1 MRILPLVLLVCLLGV
16 AAGVNFNIFRWP
28 SFNRKGRGQSGVG
41 YGGSGGGHRGG
52 GGGYGGGGGGGKR
65 KGNPLRSLQR
75 LKTQAIT
82 GLRNLKAPII
92 DGIRN
97 LKSQGKAAKAS
108 PATTVS
114 PQHTME
120 AVEVEEATGVVEAA
134 AAMVEEEEEE
144 EEDLAA
150 TGVVAVAMAVAVVA
164 VMVVAAIV
172 AAGMGAEAMVA
183 VAIVVE
189 AAVMVVEEAVTV
201 LEEEV
206 TVEVVIAVEVAVTVE
221 VVVEVGMVVAAI
233 AVEAVDTVEAAK
245 VEVVA
250 MVGGVTVE
258 EAEAGT
264 MGTYRCPSYGAP
276 PTSSSGHGSVSTP
289 ASGYGAPSPATGFTG
304 FSSQRPQSSSYSA
317 PSSPAAGTSSYS
329 STGSSAKGVT
339 GVRQAASSGFRA
351 TAASAGNNF
360 ASIPATGYRAPTGT
374 GSGVRPSQTS
384 SYSHTGTRATGSGDS
399 SYSTQINAPLSAAM
413 AMGHLLNEDEVVKGQ
428 PDTGAWRPVLGTS
441 GAAPP
446 IDVRTPVSVA
456 STTKGQSSIGQA
468 LGTTE
473 EPLFIDLGGAGDTTG
488 GSSGVQVTDPAV
500 VVDDDTYIVSATKEY
515 DDVVLVDKGN
525 PDDAAKALS
534 KVVDAALLIDE
545 KPDDHTLLVNDET
558 NAIDSPLLIEDEA
571 RKRSLSGGRLQ
582 EHPSSVGRAD
592 NSLGS
597 GRRSD
602 RLQSGQESNMM
613 FSGLMEELRLNT
625 LMALIRRANLE
636 AMLTTEE
643 HITAASHRRHI
654 IVHFSAAW
662 DVAYE
667 NESQQPV
674 NVRKLVGKFAL
685 QKELFMAGR
694 VTVQVYMEEGK
705 GKLSTRGRVWAFF
718 LPAFTHTARIIRR
731 WPLRAKEAV
740 ESPIFLASL
749 VIGTTR
755 PPPYARGFTI
765 FAPSDSAFSLLP
777 RSAVLLLQNNT
788 EKLREVVLF
797 HVVPGELRLDSFDNN
812 DQLSSASPRGRKLRV
827 NVYDHGSDQQ
837 VVTVNGARVRQ
848 PDMLATNGVIH
859 VIDRVLY
866 PMADLSILDHLTS
879 CDTFTG
885 ANVAVTGAG
894 LNPVLEQEGPFTVFL
909 PTTEAFAAID
919 NATVSSFIQNIT
931 LLQHVL
937 MYHIVPGA
945 HFSEGVRDGTWLT
958 TLAQE
963 QELLLRV
970 TSDGYS
976 RRLAGVGH
984 AARVIKHDII
994 ATNGVIH
1001 VIDTVLRPELET
1013 PICGHF

>member
-97 LKSQGKAAKAS
+97 LKSQVFELKGNFFRQAKNLFNKGKS
-108 PATTVS
+108 SQGQSSYYRQPATHYGGGGGGGGYGSGGGGSSYGGGGGGGGGGFGSHGSSGGGYGSGGGGSHGSGGHSSSGHGGGGHGGSSYSSGGGSHGGGGGSHGVGGGSHSGSSYSSGGSSHGGGGGGGGHGGSSYSGGGGGHGGGGQGGSSGHGGGGHGGGGGGGNNGYIQVSQVS
-114 PQHTME
+114 PQS
-120 AVEVEEATGVVEAA
+120 
-134 AAMVEEEEEE
+134 
-144 EEDLAA
+144 
-150 TGVVAVAMAVAVVA
+150 
-164 VMVVAAIV
+164 
-172 AAGMGAEAMVA
+172 
-183 VAIVVE
+183 
-189 AAVMVVEEAVTV
+189 
-201 LEEEV
+201 
-206 TVEVVIAVEVAVTVE
+206 
-221 VVVEVGMVVAAI
+221 
-233 AVEAVDTVEAAK
+233 
-245 VEVVA
+245 
-250 MVGGVTVE
+250 
-258 EAEAGT
+258 
-264 MGTYRCPSYGAP
+264 PPSSSYGAP

-636 AMLTTEE
+636 AMLTTE
-643 HITAASHRRHI
+643 
-654 IVHFSAAW
+654 
-662 DVAYE
+662 
-667 NESQQPV
+667 
-674 NVRKLVGKFAL
+674 G
-685 QKELFMAGR
+685 
-694 VTVQVYMEEGK
+694 
-705 GKLSTRGRVWAFF
+705 
-718 LPAFTHTARIIRR
+718 
-731 WPLRAKEAV
+731 
-740 ESPIFLASL
+740 
-749 VIGTTR
+749 
-755 PPPYARGFTI
+755 GFTI

-945 HFSEGVRDGTWLT
+945 HFSEGLRDGTWLT